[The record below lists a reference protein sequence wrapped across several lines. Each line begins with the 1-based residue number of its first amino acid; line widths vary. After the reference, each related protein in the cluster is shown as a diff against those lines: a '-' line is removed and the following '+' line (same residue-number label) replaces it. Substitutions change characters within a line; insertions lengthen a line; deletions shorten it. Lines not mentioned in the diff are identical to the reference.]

1 MTVETGGNCNARGAS
16 GEGGC
21 FQFMPGTWS
30 YWSQKVFGYVERQ
43 TPANEEYVA
52 LHKIQA
58 HLNEGYGEKEIALI
72 WNQGNA
78 SPCKAGTNSYGVV
91 YDSCSY
97 VQKVLVAMR

>member
-1 MTVETGGNCNARGAS
+1 
-16 GEGGC
+16 
-21 FQFMPGTWS
+21 MPGTWS